1 MNTEKF
7 IANRITIAKNS
18 KTQYSKIISRL
29 CVIAISVSI
38 SIIVL
43 SICFGEGLKK
53 SIENNFVELFSNIRI
68 ENFTNNDHI
77 YTESDTFSLNPK
89 KIEQIKGLKKINHLQ
104 PVLTKFTALSHK
116 NNLNGTI
123 LLGIDST
130 YKIEYIN
137 KNIKKGNTDLSWKKG
152 DYPKII
158 ISSKIAK
165 KLEAN
170 INDTILFSF
179 ARIKKNSSKS
189 DTTATFSNS
198 IISGI
203 YESNI
208 KEFDEK
214 ICYVNMNYLRHKFK
228 LNDNTISY
236 YEVFT
241 DDNIDIKKITKI
253 INSPLIKVLSL
264 NEKFPWLYQW
274 VNSFNNNIYF
284 ITIIMVII
292 CLINMLSFIIILIL
306 ERTYMIGILKSFGT
320 NNQRISKIF
329 FYISLKITMKGILY
343 GNLIAIII
351 LFFQNKF
358 EIIKLNP
365 ESYFVKKLPF
375 EFPLEKIIQVNIL
388 SLILIQ
394 FALIIPLLIITRLK
408 PTKIL
413 YIK

>member
-1 MNTEKF
+1 M
-7 IANRITIAKNS
+7 
-18 KTQYSKIISRL
+18 
-29 CVIAISVSI
+29 
-38 SIIVL
+38 
-43 SICFGEGLKK
+43 
-53 SIENNFVELFSNIRI
+53 
-68 ENFTNNDHI
+68 
-77 YTESDTFSLNPK
+77 
-89 KIEQIKGLKKINHLQ
+89 
-104 PVLTKFTALSHK
+104 TKFTALSHK

-137 KNIKKGNTDLSWKKG
+137 KNIKKGNTDLSWEKG

-264 NEKFPWLYQW
+264 NE
-274 VNSFNNNIYF
+274 NSHGY
-284 ITIIMVII
+284 
-292 CLINMLSFIIILIL
+292 IN
-306 ERTYMIGILKSFGT
+306 GK
-320 NNQRISKIF
+320 
-329 FYISLKITMKGILY
+329 
-343 GNLIAIII
+343 
-351 LFFQNKF
+351 
-358 EIIKLNP
+358 
-365 ESYFVKKLPF
+365 
-375 EFPLEKIIQVNIL
+375 
-388 SLILIQ
+388 LIQ
-394 FALIIPLLIITRLK
+394 
-408 PTKIL
+408 
-413 YIK
+413 